1 MLIPI
6 LASNEQDL
14 ACNIA
19 HIVLKK
25 KKKKGNGSSK
35 RKTYHNASQNAKEP
49 SAPYIQGPMMDWSM
63 NDDLYSH
70 FQTWQIA
77 CNLIFDSE
85 LCDLPES

>member
-1 MLIPI
+1 MAPQKEKGTTMPLKN
-6 LASNEQDL
+6 ATEQ
-14 ACNIA
+14 
-19 HIVLKK
+19 
-25 KKKKGNGSSK
+25 
-35 RKTYHNASQNAKEP
+35 

-85 LCDLPES
+85 LCDLPKP